1 MGERVVDCWKNV
13 MVVVSGDGCV
23 ESSCAEL
30 CMILRTRITSMS
42 DCVGCYM
49 MMLLTVF
56 WWIIIVPDRR

>member
-1 MGERVVDCWKNV
+1 
-13 MVVVSGDGCV
+13 
-23 ESSCAEL
+23 
-30 CMILRTRITSMS
+30 MILRTRITSMS